1 MTKLSKLQK
10 AILISVRT
18 WERNKHRKIKRW
30 ELTKLLFKMIGRENF
45 PKYYSQSIT
54 ASIKSLTEKGLLGKY
69 GANIRLACDNEV
81 VEECIDSI
89 AEELREKTDW
99 NEDKVTSRELKM
111 WWELHPRKSR
121 SHLLKKF
128 NLEKTAKQKKRNKKP
143 PTARYKIFP
152 IGNLTIRNFSGSHGL
167 IIPKS
172 IVEKYNLKEK
182 DIIKIYSH
190 NRNNR
195 VILPFQPLIK
205 RGGSLTYTIP
215 FWAFKGKYKDYWE
228 LDKKKTIK
236 VDMEIKY
243 HIYKDDVPEGKVV
256 IVSKSKIH
264 KIDETKFRIAMK
276 LYSDWEKEHGVE

>member
-1 MTKLSKLQK
+1 MIKLSKLQK

-54 ASIKSLTEKGLLGKY
+54 SSVKSLTEKGLLSKY
-69 GANIRLACDNEV
+69 GSNIRLSCDNEI

-89 AEELREKTDW
+89 ADELRSKTDW
-99 NEDKVTSRELKM
+99 DKDKVTSKELKM
-111 WWELHPRKSR
+111 WWELNPRKNR
-121 SHLLKKF
+121 SKLLKRF
-128 NLEKTAKQKKRNKKP
+128 NLEKTPKQKKNKKP
-143 PTARYKIFP
+143 PVAKYKIFP
-152 IGNLTIRNFSGSHGL
+152 IGGLTIRNFSGSHGFIL
-167 IIPKS
+167 PNS
-172 IVEKYNLKEK
+172 ITEKYNLKEK

-195 VILPFQPLIK
+195 IILPFQPLVR

-228 LDKKKTIK
+228 LDKKEKIHA
-236 VDMEIKY
+236 DMEIKY
-243 HIYKDDVPEGKVV
+243 HIYKDEVPEGKVV

-264 KIDETKFRIAMK
+264 KMDETKFRIAMD
-276 LYSDWEKEHGVE
+276 LYNDWEKEHEVE